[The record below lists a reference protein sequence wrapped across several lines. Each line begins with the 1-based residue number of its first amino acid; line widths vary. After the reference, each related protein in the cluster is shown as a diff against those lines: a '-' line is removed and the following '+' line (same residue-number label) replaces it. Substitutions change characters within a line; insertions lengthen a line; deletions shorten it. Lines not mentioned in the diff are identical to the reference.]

1 MMLAEPWEL
10 GPKPQ
15 CHISQWGRWG
25 WFYGSF
31 RRPGWLKWLKYQWL
45 RELRVLRLD
54 CRCWCESRAS
64 KAQQEKTGTQTTA
77 NGGDWAAPYSHKA
90 RQEGKSFKLCAPADM
105 ACNSPLVMKI
115 DIFLLKVLLP
125 APNVT
130 NLSEVPEAFRP
141 TEWLSE
147 VIPRKAPYYPQMG
160 DEVMYFRQGH
170 QLYLN
175 AVRAKNVYEVG
186 PRSEPWARQTIRV
199 SYIMWDGTAI
209 LCLCSFWTPS
219 VAN

>member
-1 MMLAEPWEL
+1 MSTYAGILAHQHFANEVSFSVV
-10 GPKPQ
+10 GKV
-15 CHISQWGRWG
+15 GR
-25 WFYGSF
+25 
-31 RRPGWLKWLKYQWL
+31 
-45 RELRVLRLD
+45 
-54 CRCWCESRAS
+54 
-64 KAQQEKTGTQTTA
+64 
-77 NGGDWAAPYSHKA
+77 
-90 RQEGKSFKLCAPADM
+90 
-105 ACNSPLVMKI
+105 
-115 DIFLLKVLLP
+115 P

-170 QLYLN
+170 QMYLN

-199 SYIMWDGTAI
+199 SQTSTSATFCW
-209 LCLCSFWTPS
+209 
-219 VAN
+219 

>member
-1 MMLAEPWEL
+1 
-10 GPKPQ
+10 
-15 CHISQWGRWG
+15 
-25 WFYGSF
+25 
-31 RRPGWLKWLKYQWL
+31 
-45 RELRVLRLD
+45 
-54 CRCWCESRAS
+54 
-64 KAQQEKTGTQTTA
+64 
-77 NGGDWAAPYSHKA
+77 
-90 RQEGKSFKLCAPADM
+90 M
-105 ACNSPLVMKI
+105 AYNSPLVMKI
-115 DIFLLKVLLP
+115 DIILLKVLLP

-175 AVRAKNVYEVG
+175 AVRAKNMYEVG

-199 SYIMWDGTAI
+199 SHIMWNGTAV
-209 LCLCSFWTPS
+209 LCMRSF
-219 VAN
+219 

>member
-1 MMLAEPWEL
+1 
-10 GPKPQ
+10 
-15 CHISQWGRWG
+15 
-25 WFYGSF
+25 
-31 RRPGWLKWLKYQWL
+31 
-45 RELRVLRLD
+45 
-54 CRCWCESRAS
+54 
-64 KAQQEKTGTQTTA
+64 
-77 NGGDWAAPYSHKA
+77 
-90 RQEGKSFKLCAPADM
+90 
-105 ACNSPLVMKI
+105 MKI

-186 PRSEPWARQTIRV
+186 PRSEPWARQAIRV
-199 SYIMWDGTAI
+199 SHIMWDGTAI
-209 LCLCSFWTPS
+209 LCLRSF
-219 VAN
+219 

>member
-1 MMLAEPWEL
+1 M
-10 GPKPQ
+10 
-15 CHISQWGRWG
+15 GR
-25 WFYGSF
+25 
-31 RRPGWLKWLKYQWL
+31 
-45 RELRVLRLD
+45 
-54 CRCWCESRAS
+54 
-64 KAQQEKTGTQTTA
+64 
-77 NGGDWAAPYSHKA
+77 
-90 RQEGKSFKLCAPADM
+90 
-105 ACNSPLVMKI
+105 
-115 DIFLLKVLLP
+115 P

-170 QLYLN
+170 QMYLN

-199 SYIMWDGTAI
+199 SHSDQHFSHV
-209 LCLCSFWTPS
+209 LL
-219 VAN
+219 VAVISRSHDIHPYV